1 LDLSEDVLMA
11 TFDIRKWQKAVSD
24 EVESKGYVQCPY
36 SGKILRLYGSAE
48 DMIKPALS
56 FRGQGCSAVHI
67 QAITLRFK
75 REMGIIPLITVHDS
89 AVLEFP
95 AEWSDKRL
103 REHVGF
109 MFETTK
115 RVPGFFTPAGIK
127 RGPSY
132 GELRKVV
139 F

>member
-1 LDLSEDVLMA
+1 LYLTEDVLMS
-11 TFDIRKWQKAVSD
+11 TFDIRKWQKEVSD

-67 QAITLRFK
+67 QAIILRFK
-75 REMGIIPLITVHDS
+75 REMGIVPLITVHDS

-95 AEWSDKRL
+95 SDWSDKRL
-103 REHVGF
+103 YEHVRF
-109 MFETTK
+109 MFESTK

-132 GELRKVV
+132 GELRKVIL
-139 F
+139 